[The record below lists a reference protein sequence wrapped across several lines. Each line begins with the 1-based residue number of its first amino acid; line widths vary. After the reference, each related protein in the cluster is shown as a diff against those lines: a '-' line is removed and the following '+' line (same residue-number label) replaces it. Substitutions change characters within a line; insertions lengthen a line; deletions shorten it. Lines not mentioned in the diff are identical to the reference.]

1 MVLCDVDTHLKAL
14 SHKLV
19 LGSVDI
25 KTLPLISTE
34 ATKYSNRT
42 AQYSGVSQ
50 FVPSFILNY
59 AIFPTIEQFVGTK

>member
-1 MVLCDVDTHLKAL
+1 MKNRMVLCDVDTHLKAL

-25 KTLPLISTE
+25 KTMHLISAE
-34 ATKYSNRT
+34 ATKYNSNT

-50 FVPSFILNY
+50 LVPTFTANY
-59 AIFPTIEQFVGTK
+59 AIFPTME